1 MNMLLSNLLLTWCM
15 ARISKCIVA
24 IITVILAI
32 SVFTLVGNAFAQTI
46 PKLSVPEFALEILVV
61 SGGLEIGVQ
70 NQYVISNGY
79 DHPWI
84 FYDFRYKWH
93 ESENWYYFKL
103 DPSKEGQY
111 IAETGTTGVT
121 RIVVHLNRFYEILGS
136 SNSYQLEMQIRAI
149 NGYSNY
155 TSSVPQYGID
165 PNDYPVVV
173 VNASDWSQ
181 TQTIE
186 IPASSIMPTPSP
198 SVPEFSWL
206 MTLSL
211 FILILSF
218 VVLIRK
224 R

>member
-1 MNMLLSNLLLTWCM
+1 M

-24 IITVILAI
+24 IIIVILAI

-70 NQYVISNGY
+70 NQYVISNGH

-121 RIVVHLNRFYEILGS
+121 RIVVPFDRFYEILGS

-198 SVPEFSWL
+198 TIPEFPYL
-206 MTLSL
+206 TTIPLLLS
-211 FILILSF
+211 
-218 VVLIRK
+218 VLAVALAFRIKKLGYFRNH
-224 R
+224 